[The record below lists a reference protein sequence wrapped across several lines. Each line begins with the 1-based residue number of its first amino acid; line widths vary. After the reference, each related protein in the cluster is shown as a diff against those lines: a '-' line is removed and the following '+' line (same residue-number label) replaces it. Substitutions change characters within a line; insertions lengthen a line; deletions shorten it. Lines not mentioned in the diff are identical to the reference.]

1 MHIPATFATLCYG
14 MQWPNAKS
22 CTTRPKTPRPGGGFG
37 GFWGVFGGS
46 RGGGPP
52 KWPFFGIF
60 PFFGEF
66 ARKFMTR
73 RWKNHRRHKFLD
85 EFFPRTQKKYFCDGK
100 ILRPTFR
107 GENFS
112 ARKTF
117 PTNLPK
123 PRAQKS
129 DKMCTRKIWQICQ
142 KCAQTF
148 CQICRVDTKVFLQ
161 NLHKIFYIGK
171 NFNLQIFFKNI

>member
-22 CTTRPKTPRPGGGFG
+22 CTTRPKTPRPGGVLGGFG
-37 GFWGVFGGS
+37 GFLGGP
-46 RGGGPP
+46 GGGPP

-85 EFFPRTQKKYFCDGK
+85 EFSPRTQKKYFCDGK

-142 KCAQTF
+142 NFAHDILHIDK
-148 CQICRVDTKVFLQ
+148 FLI
-161 NLHKIFYIGK
+161 L
-171 NFNLQIFFKNI
+171 

>member
-1 MHIPATFATLCYG
+1 MGCSGQMQSRVPLAQRRPA
-14 MQWPNAKS
+14 
-22 CTTRPKTPRPGGGFG
+22 RG
-37 GFWGVFGGS
+37 GFWGVLGGFWGVQ
-46 RGGGPP
+46 GGGPP

-85 EFFPRTQKKYFCDGK
+85 EFSPRTQKKYFCDGK

-142 KCAQTF
+142 NLH
-148 CQICRVDTKVFLQ
+148 ID
-161 NLHKIFYIGK
+161 NLHKSDK
-171 NFNLQIFFKNI
+171 MRTQNFLEIASMCEN